1 MFEVGQPVP
10 REVDQVRGD
19 LVLAGAAD
27 LQPPLP
33 GARDHP
39 DQ

>member
-1 MFEVGQPVP
+1 
-10 REVDQVRGD
+10 VRGD

-33 GARDHP
+33 GERDHP